1 MCACAREIERGSVR
15 ERELKRKREEE
26 RMERCGRKRW
36 MKLRFKIVQKKKI
49 KCVRGEGERERER
62 GREAQWTN
70 AVDLLATT
78 KGLFR

>member
-1 MCACAREIERGSVR
+1 M
-15 ERELKRKREEE
+15 
-26 RMERCGRKRW
+26 
-36 MKLRFKIVQKKKI
+36 RFKIVQKKKI

-70 AVDLLATT
+70 AVDLLAIT